1 MKKLVGLMLV
11 SALFVANTI
20 NAQFITGN
28 SESKIENTK
37 DFNDDNDR
45 RIWKKRSKYFTFGY
59 VSQNLTSSE
68 FKGLKYTS
76 DYGFNLNW
84 GKTWYLNKKPIAN
97 MIKFGIDFT
106 WMDLNYVK
114 YNDMAKD
121 LDEAWND
128 AWDYANDYGYGNDY
142 GDNSYYYGEEDE
154 DFSLGCHQLEYG
166 MQVGVSATINPVQ
179 DLKIATYVRFQPSYS
194 LLLLDDEVYYGFAPL
209 WNFGVSASWKA
220 LTFGVEGRWGTAK
233 YNGISI
239 DEEGDYDFD
248 YENPGDYSISDDIL
262 ETFSERMK
270 IKTFRVYVGFR
281 F

>member
-1 MKKLVGLMLV
+1 
-11 SALFVANTI
+11 
-20 NAQFITGN
+20 
-28 SESKIENTK
+28 
-37 DFNDDNDR
+37 
-45 RIWKKRSKYFTFGY
+45 
-59 VSQNLTSSE
+59 
-68 FKGLKYTS
+68 
-76 DYGFNLNW
+76 
-84 GKTWYLNKKPIAN
+84 

-128 AWDYANDYGYGNDY
+128 AWDYANDYGNGY

-154 DFSLGCHQLEYG
+154 DLSLGCHQLEYG
-166 MQVGVSATINPVQ
+166 MQVGFSATINPVH

-239 DEEGDYDFD
+239 DEEGDYEFD
-248 YENPGDYSISDDIL
+248 YENPGNYSISDDIL